1 MVAPLGEGATPRE
14 NCLFGELSGS
24 SCTKTSPTGGRDRG
38 GSKQA
43 AGRPSRPVSP
53 GIHGQPVPSPTREGP
68 TPEVARD
75 QMSPPN
81 PHPQR
86 GWAQTERRRR
96 RCQGRREGE
105 CRSPQRTRAEP
116 AARRHAAERGAAG
129 PPRPGPLSSRP
140 VPPGAPGPPARP
152 PGGRR
157 GACRVP
163 PPQCPPP
170 SPSARGG
177 AAGRRRFRGRAPL
190 PPLSL
195 RRRRRHLPWPRPRR
209 RERGTEGGRGGGAPC
224 AILPRRRE
232 EGHPWEGRPGQD
244 EGGGLTGGPA
254 RPPTPSVVEKRSL

>member
-14 NCLFGELSGS
+14 NCLFVREVSGS

-38 GSKQA
+38 GRKQA
-43 AGRPSRPVSP
+43 AGRPSRPESP
-53 GIHGQPVPSPTREGP
+53 GIYGQPVPSPTREGP

-81 PHPQR
+81 PPQR
-86 GWAQTERRRR
+86 GWAQTKRRRR

-129 PPRPGPLSSRP
+129 TPRPGPLSSPP
-140 VPPGAPGPPARP
+140 VPPRAPGPPARP

-163 PPQCPPP
+163 PRNAHP
-170 SPSARGG
+170 
-177 AAGRRRFRGRAPL
+177 
-190 PPLSL
+190 
-195 RRRRRHLPWPRPRR
+195 PRPRR
-209 RERGTEGGRGGGAPC
+209 GAAPPAGVASAAAPPPPPPFPSTSTPAPPLAAPAQARAGDRGGTRRRGSLCHLPKEGGR
-224 AILPRRRE
+224 
-232 EGHPWEGRPGQD
+232 HPWEGRPGQD